1 MKVGYIQ
8 FAPKFGAK
16 KQNLE
21 KIARLVKQAR
31 KADLLVLPEMATT
44 GYMVKN
50 RKELMELTEPVPNGP
65 ATQKLIK
72 IAQANK
78 VFLVVGLPEKEK
90 NKIYSTAILVGPKR
104 FIGKN
109 RKTHLFL
116 KETLYFDKG
125 NLGFEVFN
133 IGKAM
138 VGIGVCFDYMFPE
151 AWRTLTLK
159 GAQIFCLP
167 TNLVLPYCMEVMKT
181 RSLENSCF
189 SISTNRVG
197 FERGQK
203 FTGGSQIIGPRME
216 VLAKAGRNKE
226 EVKVI
231 KINVSRANNKK
242 VTKYND
248 VLKDR
253 RPEFYKF

>member
-21 KIARLVKQAR
+21 KIVKLVKQAQN
-31 KADLLVLPEMATT
+31 ADLLVLPEMATT

-50 RKELMELTEPVPNGP
+50 RKQLMELAESVPNGQT
-65 ATQKLIK
+65 TQKLIK
-72 IAQANK
+72 IARENK
-78 VFLVVGLPEKEK
+78 VFLVIGLPEEEK
-90 NKIYSTAILVGPKR
+90 NKVYSTAVLVGPKG

-116 KETLYFDKG
+116 RETLYFDKG
-125 NLGFEVFN
+125 NLGFKVFN
-133 IGKAM
+133 IGKVKM
-138 VGIGVCFDYMFPE
+138 GIGVCFDYMFPE
-151 AWRTLTLK
+151 VWRTLALK

-181 RSLENSCF
+181 RSLENGCF
-189 SISTNRVG
+189 SISANRVG

-216 VLAKAGRNKE
+216 TLAKASQRE

-231 KINVSRANNKK
+231 EIDVKRANNKM
-242 VTKYND
+242 VTPYND
-248 VLKDR
+248 LLKDR
-253 RPEFYKF
+253 RPEFYKL